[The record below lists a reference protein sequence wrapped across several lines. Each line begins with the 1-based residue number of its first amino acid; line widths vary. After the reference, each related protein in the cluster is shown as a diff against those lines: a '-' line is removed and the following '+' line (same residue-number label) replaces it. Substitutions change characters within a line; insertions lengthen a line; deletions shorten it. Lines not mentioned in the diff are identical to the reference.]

1 MAHREAQPRISE
13 REGVRKRARTGMP
26 QQHICAFERAGEWS
40 TRAECVLYEFAIDSP
55 EFYSEFVTT
64 GACLNSETP

>member
-40 TRAECVLYEFAIDSP
+40 TRAECVLYEFAIDST
-55 EFYSEFVTT
+55 EF
-64 GACLNSETP
+64 